1 MRVSCILYRI
11 VLGERVRL
19 REAKKRSTSTSNP
32 SSFQSRQLVSCQLE
46 DRRAHAMSEA
56 DPIPV
61 DPRIALLEGA
71 LASVSSPITEHTV
84 LALAS
89 IVGHD
94 QLRDALDLI
103 DRDHGERVLTLFGF
117 SRRLWCKTHCFDS
130 ASREGSPPERENV
143 VPSRERKLVVELH
156 GPSGTLQ

>member
-1 MRVSCILYRI
+1 
-11 VLGERVRL
+11 
-19 REAKKRSTSTSNP
+19 
-32 SSFQSRQLVSCQLE
+32 
-46 DRRAHAMSEA
+46 MSEA
-56 DPIPV
+56 EPSPV

-103 DRDHGERVLTLFGF
+103 DRDHVARVHLPNGRTLYQVASANSSSSYTVHPELDNGGYCPCPAYSRNTLGAKQHQIICKHLLACRIADKLERGWNDKFVSLKWVAGWSTQFGIAVP
-117 SRRLWCKTHCFDS
+117 DS
-130 ASREGSPPERENV
+130 LKQDDAR
-143 VPSRERKLVVELH
+143 
-156 GPSGTLQ
+156 

>member
-1 MRVSCILYRI
+1 
-11 VLGERVRL
+11 
-19 REAKKRSTSTSNP
+19 
-32 SSFQSRQLVSCQLE
+32 
-46 DRRAHAMSEA
+46 MSEA
-56 DPIPV
+56 EPSPV

-103 DRDHGERVLTLFGF
+103 DRDHGERASLPPFGF
-117 SRRLWCKTHCFDS
+117 SRRLW
-130 ASREGSPPERENV
+130 V
-143 VPSRERKLVVELH
+143 
-156 GPSGTLQ
+156 